1 MKSEKI
7 PIVKYG
13 EGVIREM
20 RLGEEDVLRNLLAKG
35 DFEEQ
40 MEPKHRQIKS
50 FEELLAE
57 KKKVEISTKVVAKN
71 VIFVAEFNETLV
83 GLCWCTIV
91 DNGLSKEGEI
101 EEFYVMPEYRGKS
114 IGIEL
119 LRAATNL
126 FKEEKVE
133 VAFVWTLQERKA
145 AIEAYKKA
153 EFKKCQ
159 EPVFYYSP
167 SENK

>member
-1 MKSEKI
+1 VEPS
-7 PIVKYG
+7 PYDYTLLTWAHVFCPAFCWA
-13 EGVIREM
+13 
-20 RLGEEDVLRNLLAKG
+20 LLAKL

-40 MEPKHRQIKS
+40 MGLQHRRIKP
-50 FEELLAE
+50 FEELLIE
-57 KKKVEISTKVVAKN
+57 KKKLEISTEVAAKN
-71 VIFVAEFNETLV
+71 VIFVAELNETIV

-91 DNGLSKEGEI
+91 DNSLSKVGEI
-101 EEFYVMPEYRGKS
+101 EEFYVMPQYRGKG
-114 IGIEL
+114 IGVEL

-133 VAFVWTLQERKA
+133 VAFVWTLKERKA

-153 EFKKCQ
+153 GFKKCR

>member
-1 MKSEKI
+1 M
-7 PIVKYG
+7 
-13 EGVIREM
+13 IREM
-20 RLGEEDVLRNLLAKG
+20 RLGEEDTIRNLLAKW

-40 MEPKHRQIKS
+40 MEPRHRQIKS

-57 KKKVEISTKVVAKN
+57 KKKLEISTQVMAKN
-71 VIFVAEFNETLV
+71 VIFVAEFNKAIV

-101 EEFYVMPEYRGKS
+101 EEFFVMPEYRGKS
-114 IGIEL
+114 IGVEL

-126 FKEEKVE
+126 FKEEEVE
-133 VAFVWTLQERKA
+133 VAFVWTLKERKA
-145 AIEAYKKA
+145 AIKAYRKA
-153 EFKKCQ
+153 GFKKCQ
-159 EPVFYYSP
+159 EPVFYSP